1 LKYTTI
7 IPLVALGILLV
18 LAASSLPP
26 LRAPDN
32 PIAER
37 LEPYF
42 VENSIEQT
50 ATPNLVTSILADY
63 RGYDTFGETTVV
75 FAAGLSCFLLLRRR
89 P

>member
-1 LKYTTI
+1 LNYTSAI
-7 IPLVALGILLV
+7 ALLALGLLLV

-26 LRAPDN
+26 LRAPHN

-50 ATPNLVTSILADY
+50 ATPNMVTSILADY

-75 FAAGLSCFLLLRRR
+75 FAAGLSCFLLLRRLR
-89 P
+89 

>member
-1 LKYTTI
+1 LKYATL
-7 IPLVALGILLV
+7 IPLVGLGFLLV

-32 PIAER
+32 PIPER

-42 VENSIEQT
+42 VERSLEQT

-75 FAAGLSCFLLLRRR
+75 FAAGLSCFLLLRRIR
-89 P
+89 

>member
-1 LKYTTI
+1 MKYATL
-7 IPLVALGILLV
+7 IPLVGLGLLLV

-42 VENSIEQT
+42 VESSLAQT
-50 ATPNLVTSILADY
+50 ATPNLVTAILADY

-75 FAAGLSCFLLLRRR
+75 FAAGLSCFLLLRRIR
-89 P
+89 

>member
-1 LKYTTI
+1 LKYEVI
-7 IPLVALGILLV
+7 IPLIGLGSMMV

-26 LRAPDN
+26 LRAPNN

-50 ATPNLVTSILADY
+50 GTPNLVTSILADY

-75 FAAGLSCFLLLRRR
+75 FAAGLSCFLLLRRLR
-89 P
+89 

>member
-1 LKYTTI
+1 LKYATL
-7 IPLVALGILLV
+7 IPLAALGTLLV

-26 LRAPDN
+26 LRGRNN

-42 VENSIEQT
+42 VENSIQHT

-89 P
+89 R

>member
-1 LKYTTI
+1 LKYTSV
-7 IPLVALGILLV
+7 IPLVGLGVLLV
-18 LAASSLPP
+18 WGASSLPP

-42 VENSIEQT
+42 VDNSLAQT

-89 P
+89 L